1 VTADTIYDHPR
12 YYDILFGWD
21 RSKEA
26 AFYDGVL
33 SSCGVGAEAPV
44 LEVACGTGRVARLLA
59 ERGRNVAGLDVR
71 PRMLTFLRERSAQSG
86 LQVTTLYGDM
96 TDFRT
101 PLKFAGAYNPM
112 NSFRLLHS
120 DAAAEAHLQCM
131 ARALQPRGVY
141 VLDLDFAA
149 SADEP
154 GVTTDQDWEMTE
166 GNVTVS
172 AGNDS
177 IVVDDDGVR
186 SWLVWGEDHLRVYT
200 SATFADR
207 VAAAGG
213 FTIEAWLPESTRA
226 TGVSEW
232 SVDHR
237 VEPPVVGRTMVLLR
251 RD

>member
-1 VTADTIYDHPR
+1 VAAETIYDHPR

-26 AFYDGVL
+26 AFYDRVLESRGV
-33 SSCGVGAEAPV
+33 AREAPV

-71 PRMLTFLRERSAQSG
+71 PRMLAFLRERSAASG
-86 LQVTTLYGDM
+86 ISVTTLYGDM
-96 TDFRT
+96 TDFRA
-101 PLKFAGAYNPM
+101 PVRFAGAYNPM
-112 NSFRLLHS
+112 NSFRLLQS
-120 DAAAEAHLQCM
+120 DGAAEAHLQCM
-131 ARALQPRGVY
+131 ARALEPGGVY

-154 GVTTDQDWEMTE
+154 SVTTDQDWEMTE
-166 GNVTVS
+166 GSVTVM
-172 AGNDS
+172 AGNDA

-200 SATFADR
+200 SATFSQR

-232 SVDHR
+232 DVTHTAQ
-237 VEPPVVGRTMVLLR
+237 PPVVGRTMVVLR
-251 RD
+251 RS